1 MDVKKTSVL
10 NMPITSVVDMIQEN
24 HPGKNIMI
32 GLVSKSHNYLKK
44 QRHFDVYK
52 AKGSDNQDQMERIVS
67 AVVNLAIERMETQ
80 NFTRLWF

>member
-1 MDVKKTSVL
+1 M
-10 NMPITSVVDMIQEN
+10 
-24 HPGKNIMI
+24 
-32 GLVSKSHNYLKK
+32 LKE

-67 AVVNLAIERMETQ
+67 EVVNLAIERMETQ